1 MVGDTMLNHI
11 ENLELLD
18 TRHGISVLHGTYTD
32 RPSHALIFRLRGVSR
47 YSFGD
52 LTLPFA
58 AGEVLFVPKGSSY
71 ETWCLSEEGGSYCL
85 VNFQAR
91 IPNARPTKL
100 PAPSMEEV
108 RSFCAR
114 LEKCRVLDTAA
125 DRYRFTA
132 LFYEILSRLVEESR
146 PEYRPSGALRR
157 LDPAVEWLKNNL
169 FDPQLRVGE
178 LHHLCGMSDA
188 YFRRLFLTRF
198 GVTPK
203 KYVLTHR
210 LSHARAILRSG
221 EYNSIAEVAAL
232 SGFDDALY
240 FSKAYRAA
248 YGAPPSRE
256 TEEMA

>member
-1 MVGDTMLNHI
+1 MANEQAIKNFELN
-11 ENLELLD
+11 LKPLLMEAP
-18 TRHGISVLHGTYTD
+18 L
-32 RPSHALIFRLRGVSR
+32 
-47 YSFGD
+47 
-52 LTLPFA
+52 
-58 AGEVLFVPKGSSY
+58 KGKRILGFDPGY
-71 ETWCLSEEGGSYCL
+71 RMGCKVAVVDETG
-85 VNFQAR
+85 
-91 IPNARPTKL
+91 
-100 PAPSMEEV
+100 
-108 RSFCAR
+108 
-114 LEKCRVLDTAA
+114 RVLDTAA

-178 LHHLCGMSDA
+178 LHRLCGMSDA